1 MSQETQQQWAG
12 ANALGMCAFAMI
24 TMILWL
30 FFLGLIPKEN
40 TAILFAICFSGGIA
54 QIIAG
59 VIELRRGV
67 GVRGNLLAAMGCLF
81 MLIPGIS
88 FLMTVLK
95 LGIPVPVLG
104 YVFMLLGTFMGI
116 WGLGFLRAPKF
127 VFLISPLGVVI
138 LFSIGLIELGFHD
151 LKPLAAWTCFMA
163 MLWALWMLA
172 HSLGEFVGVKVPVGK
187 PLSTPKVAISPSPA
201 VSVSVAGAK

>member
-1 MSQETQQQWAG
+1 MAQQSEQQWAG

-24 TMILWL
+24 TMILWIY
-30 FFLGLIPKEN
+30 FLGLVPKEN

-59 VIELRRGV
+59 IIELRRGV
-67 GVRGNLLAAMGCLF
+67 GVRGNLLATMGCLF
-81 MLIPGIS
+81 MLIPGLS

-95 LGIPVPVLG
+95 LGVPVPILG

-116 WGLGFLRAPKF
+116 WGLGFLRAPRF
-127 VFLISPLGVVI
+127 VFCISPLGVII
-138 LFSIGLIELGFHD
+138 LFTIGFIDLGYHE
-151 LKPLAAWTCFMA
+151 LKPLAAWTCFLA

-172 HSLGEFVGVKVPVGK
+172 HSLGEFVGVRVPVGK
-187 PLSTPKVAISPSPA
+187 PLAAPKVAAAASPVTA
-201 VSVSVAGAK
+201 LAMGAE